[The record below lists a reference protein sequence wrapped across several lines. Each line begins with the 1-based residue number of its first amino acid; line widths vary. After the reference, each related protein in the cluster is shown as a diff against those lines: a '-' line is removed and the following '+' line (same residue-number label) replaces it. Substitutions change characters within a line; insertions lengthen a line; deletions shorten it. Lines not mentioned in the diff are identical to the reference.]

1 MVRPVGR
8 EEGEDVARRGGWRRC
23 GQAGRRGRGSDDVV
37 LTSDAEEINGQV
49 CVKCSIYMYIV
60 TQTDK
65 HLYDD

>member
-1 MVRPVGR
+1 MARLVGGG
-8 EEGEDVARRGGWRRC
+8 EE
-23 GQAGRRGRGSDDVV
+23 GRGSDDVI

-49 CVKCSIYMYIV
+49 CVKISIIYMYIV